1 MYDFLCNTLTSSAQV
16 NIVRM
21 PLLVAL
27 AIASFLIVGLLLFDR
42 SNPNLHNHIT
52 FVASGFSQSRFSWV
66 ADFQSPIQGFQDKL
80 LSALITSGTLIVV
93 WLLVFASGSQAG
105 IVVIDSAEEKF
116 LAKLKEVDWDWQN
129 DSNYFTRRDF
139 GDGRRVCVCRRGGTR
154 CNRPAM
160 RRSRFCGLCS
170 CNGCRCSCADCDPS
184 SDSTSE
190 YSYEHS
196 RLSWKTAVLQNQL
209 RCNTSFLLS
218 EVV

>member
-196 RLSWKTAVLQNQL
+196 RLS
-209 RCNTSFLLS
+209 
-218 EVV
+218 